1 MRAIAVSSLALVL
14 AVVATARGE
23 YRIVTQRLVD
33 WETSRSDATAPRAC
47 AIGDEIRP
55 AAGCP
60 SPVFLG
66 IENGVEA
73 PAGRLQRVYGLPPG
87 GGERPLLLE
96 LEWKPQGAKVWQAL
110 PVTVREAGSG
120 SITAGWTVPV
130 DEGARVDLNAL
141 AHLPPSR
148 LPRAKTRPIHV
159 PPGAILRGALGVDPL
174 GADLGL
180 PPVRFR
186 VAARSGGASRVVL
199 DDVVDAAARKWT
211 DYDIDLASL
220 AGRSVRFAITATPVR
235 RALALPLVGATRLLA
250 PSSAPRPW
258 NVLLVSI
265 DTLRAD
271 HLGTYGCELAT
282 SPGIDAFARTGTVFE
297 QAVAPYPAT
306 TASHM
311 SLFTGLYPVVHDVR
325 SPMRALAANIPTLTE
340 LLAARGYETL
350 AVTEDGMVAAASG
363 FSRGFVRYH
372 EFKRPGPADTPGFIR
387 EGVSMALDWLARNGD
402 IPWFLFLHSYV
413 VHGPFTPPPEFNVF
427 TTYRNDGHDVPIGPD
442 TPQSIRD
449 ERLYAGEVRFADAEI
464 SRLLQG
470 LAERHELDHTIVVL
484 LSDHGEAFD
493 MRHGFVGHGNTLE
506 EGVLHVPLVFH
517 APGLVPAG
525 LRVAAPVSLVD
536 VLPTILDLLGS
547 PAATQVQ
554 GRSLRPLLEKRDAS
568 EFADRLVF
576 SETVLA
582 QDVRQLAV
590 RRGEHKWIVG
600 RTPWSGDQVYD
611 IAADPDEDHD
621 LGDDTALA
629 AQGKSLG
636 AMYDTNAQ
644 TTLARIEHAE
654 AQEAAP
660 DADTVQ
666 KLRALGYIE

>member
-1 MRAIAVSSLALVL
+1 MRAIVVWSLALVL
-14 AVVATARGE
+14 ALVATARGE

-33 WETSRSDATAPRAC
+33 WETSRPDATAPRTC

-73 PAGRLQRVYGLPPG
+73 PAGRVQRAFGVPPG
-87 GGERPLLLE
+87 GDERPLLLQ
-96 LEWKPQGAKVWQAL
+96 LEWKPEGAKVWQEL
-110 PVTVREAGSG
+110 PVTVREAGPG
-120 SITAGWTVPV
+120 SITAGWTIPV
-130 DEGARVDLNAL
+130 EGAARVDLNAL

-148 LPRAKTRPIHV
+148 LPRAKTRPIHI
-159 PPGAILRGALGVDPL
+159 PRAAILRGALGVDPL

-186 VAARSGGASRVVL
+186 VAAHSGGASRVVL
-199 DDVVDAAARKWT
+199 DDVVDAAATKWT
-211 DYDIDLASL
+211 DYDIDLTSF
-220 AGRSVRFAITATPVR
+220 AGRSVRFAITATPLR
-235 RALALPLVGATRLLA
+235 LGLALPLVGATRLLA

-282 SPGIDAFARTGTVFE
+282 SPGIDAFAKTGTVFE

-325 SPMRALAANIPTLTE
+325 SAMRALSARIPTLTE

-402 IPWFLFLHSYV
+402 VPWFLFLHSYV
-413 VHGPFTPPPEFNVF
+413 VHGPFTPPAEFNLF

-449 ERLYAGEVRFADAEI
+449 ERLYAGEVRYMDAEI
-464 SRLLQG
+464 TRLLQT
-470 LAERHELDHTIVVL
+470 LAERHELDRTLVVF

-493 MRHGFVGHGNTLE
+493 ARHGFVGHGFTLADE
-506 EGVLHVPLVFH
+506 VMHVPLILR

-536 VLPTILDLLGS
+536 VLPTILDLLGAS
-547 PAATQVQ
+547 AAPDAQ
-554 GRSLRPLLEKRDAS
+554 GRSLRPLLENPDAPQ
-568 EFADRLVF
+568 FAERLVF
-576 SETVLA
+576 AETVL
-582 QDVRQLAV
+582 QRDVRQLAV
-590 RRGEHKWIVG
+590 RRGRHKWIVG
-600 RTPWSGDQVYD
+600 KTPWSGDQVYD
-611 IAADPDEDHD
+611 IAADPDEEHD
-621 LGDDTALA
+621 LGADTALA
-629 AQGKSLG
+629 AQGKALA
-636 AMYDTNAQ
+636 AMYDANAQ
-644 TTLARIEHAE
+644 TALDRIEHAR

-660 DADTVQ
+660 DPETVQ